1 MSLERLSFKKAI
13 GQLLSGSIIGRALS
27 FGLNLALSRT
37 LGPTGLGL
45 FSLVLSTCQSFEIAA
60 RAGVDYGL
68 SCELTEQKQQLSKSE
83 RSVVAATALQVVGL
97 TSLVLAAVLWV
108 WVVAFNGLLP
118 VGLRISRQGA
128 ALTLVAIAV
137 LESLGSLP
145 WELLLIAGQTKLVAL
160 RQGLFAPLKLLFA
173 LVGARILGL
182 GLPGALI
189 GYGFISLA
197 QWAWLKQ
204 QCRRFYKLP
213 SQQSPRWSGAWKLV
227 QSGLGLYGTNALAAI
242 VFLPLLA
249 YLAQDF
255 GVAEVGYFRVGQIL
269 VQLFTL
275 LPGAIAPVL
284 FLKLRTSNDEESR
297 KRNSEISLH
306 LVWWIGLAALLLYLF
321 IDHQVVS
328 VFFGNSFLPAIQPTR
343 LLVLMA
349 VLDSV
354 NQLLHTP
361 LLASKKTRLFAL
373 TQNCSA
379 VLAAGLGYWLI
390 PKWGLQGF
398 LAAKFAFSLLP
409 VMVYLKES
417 WHHLNPGRLLM
428 LSLAT
433 TLLSPLCWMI
443 HPGAQLSSVLLVVVA
458 VILAVEGKR
467 LLPVSATT

>member
-1 MSLERLSFKKAI
+1 MNLERLSFKYAI
-13 GQLLSGSIIGRALS
+13 AQLLSGSLIGRALS
-27 FGLNLALSRT
+27 FGLNLLLSRT

-45 FSLVLSTCQSFEIAA
+45 FSLVLSTSQSFEIAA

-68 SCELTEQKQQLSKSE
+68 TCALTDEKKKLSRRE
-83 RSVVAATALQVVGL
+83 RSDIASMALQVVGL

-108 WVVAFNGLLP
+108 WIVAFNGLLP
-118 VGLRISRQGA
+118 VGLRINRQGA
-128 ALTLVAIAV
+128 ALALMVIAV

-160 RQGLFAPLKLLFA
+160 RQGLLAPLKLLLA
-173 LVGARILGL
+173 LVGATIL

-189 GYGFISLA
+189 GYGLIA
-197 QWAWLKQ
+197 AGQWAWLKQ
-204 QCRRFYKLP
+204 QCKQFYRWP
-213 SQQSPRWSGAWKLV
+213 SRESPRWSKAWKLV
-227 QSGLGLYGTNALAAI
+227 RSGLGLYGTNALAAI

-249 YLAQDF
+249 YLAQDS
-255 GVAEVGYFRVGQIL
+255 GIAEVGYFRVGQIL

-284 FLKLRTSNDEESR
+284 FLKLRTSNDEASN

-306 LVWWIGLAALLLYLF
+306 LVWWIGLTALVLYLF
-321 IDHQVVS
+321 VDHQVVA

-343 LLVLMA
+343 VLVLMA

-361 LLASKKTRLFAL
+361 LLASKQTRLFAL
-373 TQNCSA
+373 TQNCAA
-379 VLAAGLGYWLI
+379 VLAAVLGYWLI

-417 WHHLNPGRLLM
+417 WHRLNPGRMLM

-443 HPGAQLSSVLLVVVA
+443 HPGAQLSSVLLVLVT

-467 LLPVSATT
+467 LLPLLATT

>member
-13 GQLLSGSIIGRALS
+13 VQLLSGSIVGRALS
-27 FGLNLALSRT
+27 FGLNLLLSRT

-45 FSLVLSTCQSFEIAA
+45 FSLVLSASQSFEIAA

-128 ALTLVAIAV
+128 ALALVVIAV

-173 LVGARILGL
+173 LVGAKIL

-189 GYGFISLA
+189 GYGFIALA
-197 QWAWLKQ
+197 QWAWLQQ
-204 QCRRFYKLP
+204 QCTRFYAWP
-213 SQQSPRWSGAWKLV
+213 SRQSPRWSGAWKLV
-227 QSGLGLYGTNALAAI
+227 QSGLGLYGTNTLAAI

-275 LPGAIAPVL
+275 LPGAIAPIL
-284 FLKLRTSNDEESR
+284 FLKLRTSNDEESS

-373 TQNCSA
+373 TQNCAA
-379 VLAAGLGYWLI
+379 VLAAVLGYWLI

-417 WHHLNPGRLLM
+417 WHRLNPGRMLI

-467 LLPVSATT
+467 LLPLLATT

>member
-1 MSLERLSFKKAI
+1 MSLEKLSFKNAT
-13 GQLLSGSIIGRALS
+13 GQLLSGSIVGRALN
-27 FGLNLALSRT
+27 FCLNLMLSRT

-45 FSLVLSTCQSFEIAA
+45 FSLVLSTSQSFEIAA

-68 SCELTEQKQQLSKSE
+68 SCELTEQKQPPSKSE
-83 RSVVAATALQVVGL
+83 RSVIAATALQVVGI

-128 ALTLVAIAV
+128 ALALVVIAV

-160 RQGLFAPLKLLFA
+160 RQGLFAPLKLLLA
-173 LVGARILGL
+173 LLGAQMLGF
-182 GLPGALI
+182 PGALI
-189 GYGFISLA
+189 GYGLVAAA
-197 QWAWLKQ
+197 QCAWLQ
-204 QCRRFYKLP
+204 QECKRFYTWP
-213 SQQSPRWSGAWKLV
+213 SGQSPRWGKGWKLV

-249 YLAQDF
+249 YLAQDS

-284 FLKLRTSNDEESR
+284 FLKLRTSNDEESK

-306 LVWWIGLAALLLYLF
+306 LVWWIGLTALLLYLF
-321 IDHQVVS
+321 IDHQVVA

-361 LLASKKTRLFAL
+361 LLASKKTRLFAI
-373 TQNCSA
+373 TQNCA
-379 VLAAGLGYWLI
+379 AFLAGVIGYLLI

-398 LAAKFAFSLLP
+398 LAAKVVFSLLP

-417 WHHLNPGRLLM
+417 WHRLNPSRMLM

-433 TLLSPLCWMI
+433 LLLSPLCWI
-443 HPGAQLSSVLLVVVA
+443 IDLGAQLSSVLMIVVA

-467 LLPVSATT
+467 LLPLLATY